1 MSVSPCVHPF
11 MSHVATGRVAQVR
24 AKGTRPVSANVR
36 ALERRPGGRR
46 QAQSVGSRP
55 LPPLPA
61 ALGPSRSQPRAPSQ
75 PERAREG
82 AAGCGEGRR
91 RGEGGR
97 QGSREG
103 GREERR
109 TQRAP
114 GSWSF
119 CSAWPGFNAQ
129 QQRAAAAA
137 SSPGAPA
144 AAEPAAA
151 PLPAPCK
158 LCEQPAR
165 GAGGALGRP
174 RSARGRALCRRSVSR
189 HCRHRRSPAPPRGAV
204 GGSRGPPVP
213 APRHC
218 PANPPAEAGAA
229 AARPAAGCRGAAA
242 AAQGGAQRLREGS
255 PAGPQRTRRARAAA
269 RPGEHGRRGVTP
281 PCPLGIKDIQPAGV
295 GTKGDSPVSPPQPPR
310 ATTAA
315 AQAPGLGGGKG
326 CLKTIHI
333 FRPFCWT
340 FRPPWTLKEELSSLA
355 DSDFALRFPR
365 LLPGSPRLG
374 GVFAFGLGLE
384 EQPHARTRT
393 RSEEGER
400 QRHRLHLQ
408 CQCGAPAEGGKATLP
423 GKEPAGGRQD
433 SAEMPGWVPE
443 SSAAPEPVP
452 CTHAHTQIHAGTH
465 RAQAPAHLAPGPPR
479 RCRAA
484 RAGISRVCS
493 LTLPDPHFSYPGL
506 AGRNSVYDCLSL
518 PPGREIF
525 FSSQPLASLAGFKNG

>member
-1 MSVSPCVHPF
+1 MCAPLYVPHR
-11 MSHVATGRVAQVR
+11 HWQGRSVR
-24 AKGTRPVSANVR
+24 AKGTRPVSANVH
-36 ALERRPGGRR
+36 AQERRPGGRR
-46 QAQSVGSRP
+46 QARSVGSRP

-61 ALGPSRSQPRAPSQ
+61 ALGPSRCQPRAPSQ
-75 PERAREG
+75 PERTREG

-97 QGSREG
+97 QESREG

-144 AAEPAAA
+144 ASEPAAA

-165 GAGGALGRP
+165 GAGGAPGRP
-174 RSARGRALCRRSVSR
+174 GSARGRALRRRSVSR

-218 PANPPAEAGAA
+218 PANPPAGAGTA
-229 AARPAAGCRGAAA
+229 AARPAAGCRGAAV
-242 AAQGGAQRLREGS
+242 AAQGGAQRHRERS

-295 GTKGDSPVSPPQPPR
+295 GTKGDSPVSPPQPPPTPPSHYCCSGSGVGWR
-310 ATTAA
+310 
-315 AQAPGLGGGKG
+315 KG
-326 CLKTIHI
+326 
-333 FRPFCWT
+333 
-340 FRPPWTLKEELSSLA
+340 
-355 DSDFALRFPR
+355 
-365 LLPGSPRLG
+365 
-374 GVFAFGLGLE
+374 VLE
-384 EQPHARTRT
+384 
-393 RSEEGER
+393 
-400 QRHRLHLQ
+400 
-408 CQCGAPAEGGKATLP
+408 
-423 GKEPAGGRQD
+423 
-433 SAEMPGWVPE
+433 
-443 SSAAPEPVP
+443 
-452 CTHAHTQIHAGTH
+452 I
-465 RAQAPAHLAPGPPR
+465 
-479 RCRAA
+479 
-484 RAGISRVCS
+484 
-493 LTLPDPHFSYPGL
+493 DPHFPTFL
-506 AGRNSVYDCLSL
+506 LDI
-518 PPGREIF
+518 PPTLDADRGAVKPCR
-525 FSSQPLASLAGFKNG
+525 L